1 MTRNLRLP
9 SPHAGKAARTDAL
22 AAFLLPLSLIHISLG
37 ILIASLYFLAL
48 IFADLSRK
56 HDPMLPYILLW
67 LPNIITVAVA
77 LHLHKRAR
85 HKG

>member
-1 MTRNLRLP
+1 MKILDRYI
-9 SPHAGKAARTDAL
+9 ARQLLGVTAL
-22 AAFLLPLSLIHISLG
+22 G
-37 ILIASLYFLAL
+37 VMAL

-56 HDPMLPYILLW
+56 NDTMLPYILLW

>member
-1 MTRNLRLP
+1 M
-9 SPHAGKAARTDAL
+9 
-22 AAFLLPLSLIHISLG
+22 
-37 ILIASLYFLAL
+37 
-48 IFADLSRK
+48 SRK
-56 HDPMLPYILLW
+56 NDTMLPYILLW